1 MATCQCGSVVGV
13 DTADDTARLVMH
25 LARRIRRART
35 EALAPYGLTPH
46 QAGAFLAV
54 ARHHDRRPGEEM
66 RIADLARWMRIAPRS
81 ATEVVDALC
90 ERDLLERR
98 PSSTDRRATTLNLT
112 PAGSALLADVSA
124 ANPAHEVFSAL
135 SQTERRTLTQ
145 LLTKILDPTAA
156 SHD

>member
-1 MATCQCGSVVGV
+1 MATSQCARVVGV

-35 EALAPYGLTPH
+35 AALAPYGLTPH

-54 ARHHDRRPGEEM
+54 ARHHDRRPGKEM

-98 PSSTDRRATTLNLT
+98 PSPTDRRATTLNLT
-112 PAGSALLADVSA
+112 PAGSELLSDVSA

-135 SQTERRTLTQ
+135 SPTERDALTK
-145 LLTKILDPTAA
+145 LLTKALDPSAVH
-156 SHD
+156 HD